1 MKISEYIISKLRV
14 LVARYDDKHNPKK
27 LFMCTDPSNRNSWRG
42 SKYEI
47 PADEPQCPVFHD
59 NRCCG
64 CCDLT
69 TTCKYVVP
77 CNNCYGWGVAAMGS
91 YTRYYMNDATKTAEL
106 GRMKDDNL
114 FDWDYYHYNQLIN
127 RAKAGKYFR
136 YNLVW
141 YKIVKSADV
150 NGMIEAVHL
159 KRDEVC
165 RIDLHTLDWR
175 NTTFFTESEYQCI
188 KKYSGMPY

>member
-1 MKISEYIISKLRV
+1 MKISEYIVSKLREI
-14 LVARYDDKHNPKK
+14 VARYDDKHNPKQ
-27 LFMCTDPSNRNSWRG
+27 LFMCVEPAYRNSCRN
-42 SKYEI
+42 SKYNI
-47 PADEPQCPVFHD
+47 PTNEPQCPVFQD

-77 CNNCYGWGVAAMGS
+77 CNSCSGWGVAAMGG
-91 YTRYYMNDATKTAEL
+91 YTRYYMNDANKTAEF
-106 GRMKDDNL
+106 GRMKDDNV
-114 FDWDYYHYNQLIN
+114 FDWDYYHYNQLIS

-141 YKIVKSADV
+141 YKIVKSADAG
-150 NGMIEAVHL
+150 GMIEAVHL

-165 RIDLHTLDWR
+165 RIDLHTLNWK
-175 NTTFFTESEYQCI
+175 NTMFLTEAEYKCI
-188 KKYSGMPY
+188 QRCTDIW